1 MDFKVGDR
9 VRGADPLS
17 RPVEGVVQHVGHVWL
32 KLVGAASV
40 KIESASLVEAK
51 AIVPA
56 QKVEVTL
63 LMGADEARDIVG
75 KIREAMDNSRAWL
88 AELHEREGWK
98 ALGYKSWRECVVA
111 EFGQSQAY
119 LYRQLAAAQTEKLIS
134 PDGEVGQIPEAHLRP
149 LSKLPQVERAEAWQ
163 EAVES
168 APEGKMTGAHVRKVV
183 DRRQLQIFRD
193 TYAKQELEKV
203 APGSKDAVFEVL
215 PTPLAFKVSGYLG
228 SVRVAS
234 PPPEQP
240 WSLESRFVS
249 LMGCPEL
256 DLWIEVALATV
267 EKASAE
273 ECPIRIVLWLPALV
287 DQDWFRRLACSPVC
301 FVSATYLERSAGLK
315 LKQPAALAVLMSRQV
330 NFVEER
336 DRFAEELREVGYVWS

>member
-1 MDFKVGDR
+1 MK
-9 VRGADPLS
+9 P
-17 RPVEGVVQHVGHVWL
+17 E
-32 KLVGAASV
+32 
-40 KIESASLVEAK
+40 EAI
-51 AIVPA
+51 APA
-56 QKVEVTL
+56 QKVEVTM
-63 LMGADEARDIVG
+63 LMSANEARNIVG
-75 KIREAMDNSRAWL
+75 WIREAMDNSRAWL

-98 ALGYKSWRECVVA
+98 ALGYKSWRECVMA

-149 LSKLPQVERAEAWQ
+149 LSKLPEAERAEAWQ
-163 EAVES
+163 EAVDS
-168 APEGKMTGAHVRKVV
+168 APEGKMTGAHVTRVV
-183 DRRQLQIFRD
+183 DRRQEGGRQRPSR
-193 TYAKQELEKV
+193 LEPEKAV
-203 APGSKDAVFEVL
+203 SSSNDAVFEVL

-256 DLWIEVALATV
+256 DLWIEVALATI

-301 FVSATYLERSAGLK
+301 FVSATYLERSAGLR